1 MRDAA
6 RREPTLAGTLRKALQ
21 SYTPFYRP
29 PDHPLHELASALHS
43 AWLFADQPLCDDLE
57 QVIRA
62 YVRRVPHAATALK
75 RVSAAAPGSPVQIA
89 VRRIAP

>member
-43 AWLFADQPLCDDLE
+43 ACC
-57 QVIRA
+57 
-62 YVRRVPHAATALK
+62 
-75 RVSAAAPGSPVQIA
+75 SPISPCVTTWS
-89 VRRIAP
+89 R